1 MCFWQIGSSATL
13 GAANTF
19 AGNILA
25 QTSITLGGG
34 TLNGR
39 ALAIDGL
46 VSITAAQTVNV
57 PEPATFLFLGSGLV
71 NLFAFGKR
79 LFAVA

>member
-1 MCFWQIGSSATL
+1 MFWQIGSSATP

-34 TLNGR
+34 TLDSR

-46 VSITAAQTVNV
+46 VSITDAQTINV
-57 PEPATFLFLGSGLV
+57 PEPGTFLLVSGLV
-71 NLFAFGKR
+71 SLFARRKKPVS
-79 LFAVA
+79 VA